1 MLSNNFWSIF
11 SYIKELKL
19 GDIEANAIRMKKQE
33 STIDNWMMKPKF
45 EKWCTQV
52 GLKIQG
58 VKANEELKLI
68 PIIGFSRWEG

>member
-1 MLSNNFWSIF
+1 
-11 SYIKELKL
+11 
-19 GDIEANAIRMKKQE
+19 MKKQE

-58 VKANEELKLI
+58 VKASEDWKLI
-68 PIIGFSRWEG
+68 PIIGFFGERGQRTYF